1 MVNTALFTNAGRYL
15 AMKICVF
22 WIGLCWLLAGEAGAA
37 VADSVGTSVQRKS
50 FATHDEEVTF
60 YDKKKRLATLRIYDK
75 AGLLLTE
82 TNFKDYKEGV
92 RQGFSKGF
100 YPNGDLYWIS
110 DYKNNEK
117 FGEFKVY
124 YQDGTIKRREWYRNG
139 MRKDKHC
146 YDWDGNEVAFYEFS
160 GEPMFPGGDFAL
172 QSYLRK
178 KLKNIPPSA
187 TEFYSF
193 VLLVQADSVAV
204 LNTFKQSAFVTLDQL
219 ADIIKDMPRWIPAHF
234 DGVPSDRLFV
244 INLMFRSGNVY
255 LSNLAINMGNMAQTK
270 KQIPTP
276 PTTPPPFPTTRR
288 RQ

>member
-1 MVNTALFTNAGRYL
+1 
-15 AMKICVF
+15 MKISVI
-22 WIGLCWLLAGEAGAA
+22 WISLCWFVSVEANAFS
-37 VADSVGTSVQRKS
+37 ADTVLTSVQRKS
-50 FATHDEEVTF
+50 LPTHDEEVTF
-60 YDKKKRLATLRIYDK
+60 YDKKKRFATLRIFDK
-75 AGLLLTE
+75 AGRLLTE
-82 TNFKDYKEGV
+82 TNFKDYREGV

-110 DYKNNEK
+110 DYRNNEK

-124 YQDGTIKRREWYRNG
+124 YPDGSIKRREWYRNG

-146 YDWDGNEVAFYEFS
+146 YDLEGNEVEFYEFS

-172 QSYLRK
+172 QAYLRK
-178 KLKNIPPSA
+178 KLKNLPTSA

-193 VLLVQADSVAV
+193 VLLIQSDSVAV
-204 LNTFKQSAFVTLDQL
+204 LNTFKNSSFVTLGQL

-234 DGVPSDRLFV
+234 DGIASDRLYG
-244 INLMFRSGNVY
+244 INMMFRSGNVY
-255 LSNLAINMGNMAQTK
+255 LTNLATNTGNMAQTK

-276 PTTPPPFPTTRR
+276 PTTPPPFPTSRR

>member
-1 MVNTALFTNAGRYL
+1 
-15 AMKICVF
+15 MKIFIICLGF
-22 WIGLCWLLAGEAGAA
+22 CWLLAGEANAFLA
-37 VADSVGTSVQRKS
+37 DTVATTVQRKS
-50 FATHDEEVTF
+50 FSTHDEEVTF
-60 YDKKKRLATLRIYDK
+60 YDKKKRFATLRIYDK
-75 AGLLLTE
+75 SGLLLTE
-82 TNFKDYKEGV
+82 TNFKDYKEGI

-100 YPNGDLYWIS
+100 YPNGDLYWIA

-124 YQDGTIKRREWYRNG
+124 YPDGSIKRREWYRNG

-146 YDWDGNEVAFYEFS
+146 YDLDGNEVEFYEFS
-160 GEPMFPGGDFAL
+160 GEPMFRGGEYAL
-172 QSYLRK
+172 QGYLRK
-178 KLKNIPPSA
+178 KLKDISPTA

-193 VLLVQADSVAV
+193 VLLVQADSVAT
-204 LNTFKQSAFVTLDQL
+204 LHTFKNSSFVTLQQL

-234 DGVPSDRLFV
+234 DGVPSDRLYAV
-244 INLMFRSGNVY
+244 NLMFRSGNVY
-255 LSNLAINMGNMAQTK
+255 LTNLATNMGNMAQTK